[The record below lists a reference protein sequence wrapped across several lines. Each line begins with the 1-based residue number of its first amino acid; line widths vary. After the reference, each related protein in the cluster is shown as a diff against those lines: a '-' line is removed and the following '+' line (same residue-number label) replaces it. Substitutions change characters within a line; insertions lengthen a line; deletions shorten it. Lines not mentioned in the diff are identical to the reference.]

1 METLNAIFI
10 SIIAMSTIFVWLELF
25 QLIEDKNRYFQ
36 SIYNLVDLLA
46 FVFPMAGSILQLV
59 RSDPNIQNS
68 LFSFSVLF
76 IFLHFLFELRVTR
89 SVCKFVSIIIHAIAS
104 IRVFFFVFAGGIL
117 AFSVAIMHL
126 LHTCTNSEDCPSYTN
141 GFSLGFFRVISMTYF
156 MMGGMYD
163 PVSNGFSNNDVGFHI
178 MMMVFFFFTV
188 ILMLNVLIAL
198 INHAIDDG
206 DRTWEL
212 DWLHNR
218 MRYIESAENLTYD
231 IPGFRAAHDCFPETI
246 YYTATP
252 LQVREYKKKTQ
263 RILDDKVTSADLTN
277 AAEFK
282 VQQPIGGNIG
292 GTGSGGGIQ
301 DWQQQQSQQQQQ
313 QQESESGGTGAGDAA
328 VLALLKQFQEDQR
341 LAREEQQKVF
351 EELRLAHEEQR
362 QAAAD
367 LRKEL
372 ALLKERVGQ

>member
-1 METLNAIFI
+1 ALLRRRSWWTPNPTVECHPFETETLDNPAIAALVEYKWNTIGLQYWLLRFLAQCVYYVLVLVGVVFQINDYDNMATLNAIVI

-59 RSDPNIQNS
+59 RSDPNTQNS

-126 LHTCTNSEDCPSYTN
+126 LHTCTNSEDCPSYTD

-188 ILMLNVLIAL
+188 ILMLNVLI
-198 INHAIDDG
+198 
-206 DRTWEL
+206 
-212 DWLHNR
+212 
-218 MRYIESAENLTYD
+218 
-231 IPGFRAAHDCFPETI
+231 
-246 YYTATP
+246 
-252 LQVREYKKKTQ
+252 
-263 RILDDKVTSADLTN
+263 
-277 AAEFK
+277 
-282 VQQPIGGNIG
+282 
-292 GTGSGGGIQ
+292 
-301 DWQQQQSQQQQQ
+301 
-313 QQESESGGTGAGDAA
+313 
-328 VLALLKQFQEDQR
+328 
-341 LAREEQQKVF
+341 
-351 EELRLAHEEQR
+351 
-362 QAAAD
+362 
-367 LRKEL
+367 
-372 ALLKERVGQ
+372 